1 MVMRVRIIVDKDG
14 RFDGGGGDG
23 STGFGRRRKEVLGDL
38 SVKNF
43 LHQLLPRRRTVESA
57 APVCRR

>member
-23 STGFGRRRKEVLGDL
+23 STGFGRRRRRKEVLGDL
-38 SVKNF
+38 SVKN
-43 LHQLLPRRRTVESA
+43 LLLPRQ
-57 APVCRR
+57 